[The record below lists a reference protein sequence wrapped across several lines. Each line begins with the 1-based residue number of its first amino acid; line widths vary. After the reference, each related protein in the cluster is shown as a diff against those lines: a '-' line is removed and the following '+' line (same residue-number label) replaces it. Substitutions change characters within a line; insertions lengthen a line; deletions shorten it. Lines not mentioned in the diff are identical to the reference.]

1 MVPMPPPFLVL
12 FSALL
17 LALPI
22 AAQVKVTP
30 APGRV
35 SVEIDGQPFTDFY
48 MSGEAFGAKVTK
60 PYLWPLRAATGTYIT
75 RAWPMQIGRA
85 HV

>member
-1 MVPMPPPFLVL
+1 MNPPFLVL

-30 APGRV
+30 ASGKV
-35 SVEIDGQPFTDFY
+35 SIEIDGQPFTDFY
-48 MSGEAFGAKVTK
+48 MSGEAFSAKVTK
-60 PYLWPLRAATGTYIT
+60 PYLWPLRAATSPIM
-75 RAWPMQIGRA
+75 ANF
-85 HV
+85 